1 MRAPTL
7 ETNRLTLRPL
17 TVSDSDALVST
28 IFGDPDIDW
37 RYGLVC
43 DCSTPERQRA
53 AALDWIEDAN
63 AYWSPQGWGAWA
75 IRIRDD
81 QLGEVGRFIGFC
93 GFFTADDPVP
103 DHELAYGVAKDMWG
117 KGVATEAAR
126 ACLRYIFTDV
136 GVERVETVA
145 HPTINLGSSRVLEKA
160 GLEFLGQI
168 DYLGSVAA
176 GHGLFNHFGVD
187 RDIWLSRNT

>member
-63 AYWSPQGWGAWA
+63 AYWSPQGWGA
-75 IRIRDD
+75 
-81 QLGEVGRFIGFC
+81 
-93 GFFTADDPVP
+93 
-103 DHELAYGVAKDMWG
+103 
-117 KGVATEAAR
+117 
-126 ACLRYIFTDV
+126 
-136 GVERVETVA
+136 
-145 HPTINLGSSRVLEKA
+145 
-160 GLEFLGQI
+160 
-168 DYLGSVAA
+168 
-176 GHGLFNHFGVD
+176 
-187 RDIWLSRNT
+187 